1 MQEWEYTRIGTWRI
15 NAVHAN
21 GEFGHVP
28 PLRNSR
34 DLTTSPTTRQASL
47 PAVHGV
53 RGDSNLV
60 QPVAGSRSRSGA
72 GQVVCSDPFQ
82 GFGRLDFPK
91 EHGLS

>member
-34 DLTTSPTTRQASL
+34 ELDPSPATRQASL
-47 PAVHGV
+47 PAVHVV
-53 RGDSNLV
+53 RGNPNLV

-72 GQVVCSDPFQ
+72 GRVVCSDPFQ